1 MVMVRFLL
9 ASRRVCDLQT
19 RHAAF
24 HAALGRSLMRI
35 LPGGVRLT

>member
-1 MVMVRFLL
+1 MVRFLL
-9 ASRRVCDLQT
+9 ASRRAVNLQM

-35 LPGGVRLT
+35 LPGAVRLT